1 MEKRYTSFIWLFIIP
16 VVFYL
21 PVTTSDVLYRD
32 DIIRS
37 INNFTGWWWM
47 GRPASD
53 YLWRVISI
61 GDIAPI
67 MQPLPGLMSIS
78 ALAMS
83 VYVLYISYEKFA
95 GSCNYIYFTPLL
107 ISPYLLQ
114 NMSYQYDN
122 ITMFLPLSLSY
133 LSAAFLF
140 REKWYS
146 WFALSVFI
154 FVSLSFYQMVVN
166 VFVVISLFYI
176 TTYIIKNNSLPIK
189 NTIFIA
195 ISFLFALI
203 LYKLLVIDIFV
214 TSTKTQMVGSF
225 GEVLENISKSI
236 TKIKMAFS
244 KTEEI
249 MLAAIAIFSFTSVLS
264 MRISHVNK
272 IVLALLLIIATQFIY
287 GPFILLTIGVV
298 DARQFMSFGAIVF
311 VFIIT
316 ASNNKFLNNPVKLLV
331 VLLSLCFVVT
341 SYKYSSALKNQ
352 YSYEKMMSF
361 NIAQKLS
368 ETFSLNDEIFIQGHF
383 RFTPQA
389 NHVTWNNP
397 LIKDMMQRNSWY
409 PRMLISSFYKGKV
422 RLDWDNGYLPE
433 TTISKGVIIYSNQDF
448 MISKIEGKNI
458 VLIK

>member
-95 GSCNYIYFTPLL
+95 GSCSYIYFTPLL

-146 WFALSVFI
+146 WFALSAFI
-154 FVSLSFYQMVVN
+154 FVSLSLYQMVVN

-195 ISFLFALI
+195 ISFLVALI
-203 LYKLLVIDIFV
+203 LYKLLVIDVFV

-225 GEVLENISKSI
+225 GEVFENISKSI

-244 KTEEI
+244 KTEGI
-249 MLAAIAIFSFTSVLS
+249 MLAALAIFSFTSVLS

-272 IVLALLLIIATQFIY
+272 IVLTLLLIIATQFIY

-316 ASNNKFLNNPVKLLV
+316 ASNNKFLNKPVKLIV

-341 SYKYSSALKNQ
+341 SYKYTSALKNQ

-433 TTISKGVIIYSNQDF
+433 ATISKGEIIYSNQDF

>member
-1 MEKRYTSFIWLFIIP
+1 MEKRYNSLIWLFIATIL
-16 VVFYL
+16 FYL
-21 PVTTSDVLYRD
+21 PLTTSDVLYRD

-67 MQPLPGLMSIS
+67 MQPLPGLMSI
-78 ALAMS
+78 ALLVLS
-83 VYVLYISYEKFA
+83 VYFLYLSYEKFA
-95 GSCNYIYFTPLL
+95 GPCSYIYFTPLL

-133 LSAAFLF
+133 FSAAFLF
-140 REKWYS
+140 KEKWYS
-146 WFALSVFI
+146 WCIFSASIFI
-154 FVSLSFYQMVVN
+154 SLSFYQMVVN
-166 VFVVISLFYI
+166 VFVVISLFYM
-176 TTYIIKNNSLPIK
+176 TVYIIKNNSLPIK

-195 ISFLFALI
+195 MAFIIAMI
-203 LYKLLVIDIFV
+203 IYKLLVIDIFV

-225 GEVLENISKSI
+225 SEVFGNIQRSI
-236 TKIKMAFS
+236 SKIKMAFS
-244 KTEEI
+244 SAEEI
-249 MLAAIAIFSFTSVLS
+249 ALAAIAIFSFLS
-264 MRISHVNK
+264 ILSFRISYVNK
-272 IVLALLLIIATQFIY
+272 SILALLLIASTQFIY

-298 DARQFMSFGAIVF
+298 DARQFMSFGAILF
-311 VFIIT
+311 LFIMI
-316 ASNNKFLNNPVKLLV
+316 ASHTKFLGKPTKLLV
-331 VLLSLCFVVT
+331 ILLTICFTVT
-341 SYKYSSALKNQ
+341 SYKYTSALKNQ

-368 ETFSLNDEIFIQGHF
+368 ENFSLNDEIFIQGHF

-409 PRMLISSFYKGKV
+409 PRMLISSFYKGRV
-422 RLDWDNGYLPE
+422 RIDWDNGYMPE
-433 TTISKGVIIYSNQDF
+433 KTVNDGVIIYSNQDF
-448 MISKIEGKNI
+448 TISKIEGKNI

>member
-95 GSCNYIYFTPLL
+95 GSCSYIYFTPLL

-176 TTYIIKNNSLPIK
+176 TTYIIKNNSLPIN

-195 ISFLFALI
+195 ISFLVALI

-249 MLAAIAIFSFTSVLS
+249 MLAALAIFSFTSVLS

-272 IVLALLLIIATQFIY
+272 IVLALLLIIATQFVY